1 MDEHDIFRG
10 AMCIHNIA
18 LSLDDENLSKVKPW
32 LREIEEILKHYQM
45 LNRAESE
52 AVNE

>member
-18 LSLDDENLSKVKPW
+18 LSLDDENLSKIRPW
-32 LREIEEILKHYQM
+32 LQEIEDILRHYQI
-45 LNRAESE
+45 LNKSESE